1 MGCSPVAGASRRHDL
16 KAGQFQASQMYCSW
30 RSGVAL
36 AFWSLKLSS
45 DELVSCFSR
54 PISALGFLGMP
65 AGTVLLL
72 CATVAWIL
80 VFTVVPMLL
89 IFAWMGLQPYRLW
102 LFLKSR
108 TTGQNFSS

>member
-1 MGCSPVAGASRRHDL
+1 MGCSLPAGPSKRHDL

-30 RSGVAL
+30 KSAADL
-36 AFWSLKLSS
+36 AFLSLKSSS
-45 DELVSCFSR
+45 DELVSCFSP
-54 PISALGFLGMP
+54 PINVLGFLGMP

-80 VFTVVPMLL
+80 VFTLVPTLL
-89 IFAWMGLQPYRLW
+89 IFAWMVLQPYRLW

-108 TTGQNFSS
+108 MTGRDFLS